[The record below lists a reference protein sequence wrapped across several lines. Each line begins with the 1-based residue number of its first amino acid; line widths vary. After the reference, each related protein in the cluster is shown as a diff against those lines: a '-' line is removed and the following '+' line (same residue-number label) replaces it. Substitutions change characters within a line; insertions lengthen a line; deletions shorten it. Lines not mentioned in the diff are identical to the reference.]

1 MKKSKAKKALIII
14 SVLIS
19 IWITVQLIICADSY
33 MDMRKKCNED
43 QTLVSP
49 TGNYVAEIEN
59 SYYGFFWGT
68 ISDVTVKSSD
78 GITVIKFN
86 GAPGADFYWSKNT
99 DVFWMLSRDIGTY
112 VYLIEDNKY
121 TEYNVKKDGDKF
133 YLENK
138 NEDIEYNI
146 NEIPDSIIDY
156 MNTHSE

>member
-1 MKKSKAKKALIII
+1 MKKSKIKK
-14 SVLIS
+14 VLITILILLG
-19 IWITVQLIICADSY
+19 IWFTVLIVLCTDTY
-33 MDMRKKCNED
+33 LDMRKKCNED

-49 TGNYVAEIEN
+49 TGNYVAEIDN
-59 SYYGFFWGT
+59 SYYGFYWGT

-99 DVFWMLSRDIGTY
+99 DVFWMRSRDIGTY

-156 MNTHSE
+156 LNTKSE

>member
-1 MKKSKAKKALIII
+1 MKKAKIKKVLLTILILLGIWFT
-14 SVLIS
+14 VLIVLC
-19 IWITVQLIICADSY
+19 TDTYL
-33 MDMRKKCNED
+33 DMRKKCNED

-49 TGNYVAEIEN
+49 TGNYVAEIDN
-59 SYYGFFWGT
+59 FYYSFYWGT

-86 GAPGADFYWSKNT
+86 GEPGADFYWSKNT
-99 DVFWMLSRDIGTY
+99 DVFWMLSRDTGTY

-156 MNTHSE
+156 LNAYSE

>member
-1 MKKSKAKKALIII
+1 MKKAKIKKALITILI
-14 SVLIS
+14 LLGIWFTVLIFLC
-19 IWITVQLIICADSY
+19 TYTYL
-33 MDMRKKCNED
+33 DMRKKCNED

-49 TGNYVAEIEN
+49 TGNYVAEIDN

-68 ISDVTVKSSD
+68 ISDTTVKSSD
-78 GITVIKFN
+78 GITVIKFS
-86 GAPGADFYWSKNT
+86 ALGADFYWSKNT
-99 DVFWMLSRDIGTY
+99 DVLWMLSRDIGTY

-121 TEYNVKKDGDKF
+121 TEYHVKKDGDKF

-156 MNTHSE
+156 LNAQSE

>member
-49 TGNYVAEIEN
+49 TGNYVVEIEN

>member
-59 SYYGFFWGT
+59 SYYGLFWGT